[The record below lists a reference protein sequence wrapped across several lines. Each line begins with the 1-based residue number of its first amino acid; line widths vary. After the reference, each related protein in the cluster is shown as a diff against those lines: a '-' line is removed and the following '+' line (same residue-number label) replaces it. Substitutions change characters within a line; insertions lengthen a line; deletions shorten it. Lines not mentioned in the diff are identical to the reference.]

1 MHMCL
6 SYNAFD
12 NWPQSSLLSCIGKIK
27 FKICELRITRY
38 PNLEFFKF
46 STIIMQGNWAFRLPC
61 LLNMGRQVY
70 SDRFKCVCVPLMTS
84 ELINNFNVFTI
95 SSKLFYVTLLT
106 ALLLNMLADSLVQV
120 LTQLMLDTS
129 KFGSVNVSTEL
140 LLGVD
145 VLVCCGLGVEF
156 TLILRNWDTCI
167 Y

>member
-1 MHMCL
+1 
-6 SYNAFD
+6 
-12 NWPQSSLLSCIGKIK
+12 
-27 FKICELRITRY
+27 
-38 PNLEFFKF
+38 
-46 STIIMQGNWAFRLPC
+46 
-61 LLNMGRQVY
+61 MGRQVY